1 MRITRRALRQI
12 IREELA
18 GRVEFERAEEIYSE
32 MIMGALRDHRGNVPA
47 LQAAMSAIPAQVL
60 DRTGWSVEEIKAG
73 TEQETLKRIRALRG
87 AH

>member
-18 GRVEFERAEEIYSE
+18 PRVEFERAEEIYSE

-47 LQAAMSAIPAQVL
+47 LQAAMSAIPAQVEEL
-60 DRTGWSVEEIKAG
+60 TGWSVEEIKAG
-73 TEQETLKRIRALRG
+73 TEQATRERIRALRG
-87 AH
+87 A